1 MFKPNMVAMSLRM
14 FITGRPGIGKT
25 TVFMRTVSN
34 LRKHGYIVGG
44 IICPEIRG
52 SRGRLGFHIV
62 DILADQKGV
71 LAYVCRERSTA
82 PRVGKYCINVSDA
95 INIGAKAINNALKVA
110 DVIGIDEVGPM
121 ELKVPQLRL
130 AIYEALRS
138 AKPTVAV
145 VHYRVV
151 NDLVK
156 TFRNAKIY
164 EVSYVNR
171 ELLPQQL
178 TSELLDYLKR
188 TR

>member
-1 MFKPNMVAMSLRM
+1 MVAMSLRI

-25 TVFMRTVSN
+25 TVFMRIVSN
-34 LRKHGYIVGG
+34 LRKYGYIVGG

-52 SRGRLGFHIV
+52 SKGRLGFHIV
-62 DILADQKGV
+62 DILADQKGI
-71 LAYVCRERSTA
+71 LAYMCRERSA
-82 PRVGKYCINVSDA
+82 VPRVGKYCINVDDA
-95 INIGAKAINNALKVA
+95 INIGVKAINNALKEA
-110 DVIGIDEVGPM
+110 DVVGIDEIGPM

-151 NDLVK
+151 SDLVK
-156 TFRNAKIY
+156 TFRNAKVY

-178 TSELLDYLKR
+178 SSELLDYLKK